1 MDTGSVVSVGRL
13 ANKACI
19 VTGSAQGIGFEVARA
34 IAREGGRVMLADIG
48 THLDGTGTDST
59 IVHAAAEEIRS
70 EGGVCAAQASDVTDP
85 AQTDALVAATVQRFG
100 HVDVLVNVAG
110 ILRRGSILEASDE
123 AWQMTFDAHVNG
135 TRNTMRSVGARWR
148 DTPGRHRRV
157 INISSDSGL
166 YGDADYAA
174 YAAAKAAVIGLTLSA
189 AVTLAEVGATAN
201 VFIPQALTRMTRSIP
216 ADELPDNDRARWD
229 SGEFA
234 AANVPPVLLF
244 VASDEADWMSGRIV
258 GGWGFEAHQ
267 YSQAARARSI
277 YSPGPWDLDALFVA
291 LPGAFHSLNP
301 AQQ

>member
-1 MDTGSVVSVGRL
+1 M
-13 ANKACI
+13 
-19 VTGSAQGIGFEVARA
+19 
-34 IAREGGRVMLADIG
+34 
-48 THLDGTGTDST
+48 
-59 IVHAAAEEIRS
+59 
-70 EGGVCAAQASDVTDP
+70 
-85 AQTDALVAATVQRFG
+85 
-100 HVDVLVNVAG
+100 DVLVNVAG

-277 YSPGPWDLDALFVA
+277 YSPGPWDLDTLFVGPA
-291 LPGAFHSLNP
+291 RLRGIEGCWHRSGSLCHEDAAGFEVGGVGEAVGAAPEHLEQVVGAFDSAVGGPVAVVPGEDLV
-301 AQQ
+301 